1 MAVAETMTGY
11 QPLTPFP
18 ALEALLPAILA
29 INAEWRAPVDDA
41 IRADHARTRSAGA
54 TP

>member
-1 MAVAETMTGY
+1 MAAAETMTGA
-11 QPLTPFP
+11 QPSTPFP
-18 ALEALLPAILA
+18 ALEALFPAILA

-41 IRADHARTRSAGA
+41 IRADLARTQPAGA